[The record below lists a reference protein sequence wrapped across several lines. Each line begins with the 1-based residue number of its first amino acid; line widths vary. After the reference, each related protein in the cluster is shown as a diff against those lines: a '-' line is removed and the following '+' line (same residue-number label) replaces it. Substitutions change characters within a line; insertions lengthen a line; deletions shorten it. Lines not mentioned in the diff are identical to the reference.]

1 VSLDGPSV
9 DTDADPGLGL
19 APISRRDLIGSG
31 VRAAVMGAALAL
43 EGCGDTARSQ
53 DQATPSGSP
62 PELRQIAP
70 FPVGMAISTV
80 DIADPQLAALISRQ
94 FSQVTPSWQ
103 MKMEIVLRDDGG
115 FDFSKSDEIAAFARA
130 NGQRLFGHNLIW
142 HEENPIAFQR
152 LDGGAREVFLNA
164 YRNYITA
171 VVSRYRGQA
180 VGWDVLNEPVAEDGN
195 GLRDSLWS
203 RNLGL
208 EDHMLLAFQFARAA
222 DPTAVLLV
230 NEYNLERN
238 PQKLDTFLRLIE
250 RLLNRGAPI
259 TGLGNQSHI
268 DIDTPPGASTR
279 AIQALARFGLPIHV
293 SELDVSLGRRRLD
306 LRSPAQKKAL
316 QSRRMVEVAE
326 AFVAL
331 PAAQRFAF
339 TFWGVR
345 DRDSWLQRPPNG
357 DGTDQPLTFDDNL
370 RPKPAFYAVADVFR
384 RA

>member
-1 VSLDGPSV
+1 MSRDGASV
-9 DTDADPGLGL
+9 GLG
-19 APISRRDLIGSG
+19 PRPGIISRRTLIGSG
-31 VRAAVMGAALAL
+31 VQAAVAGTVATLA
-43 EGCGDTARSQ
+43 GCSDPAQSQ
-53 DQATPSGSP
+53 PQATPSGPP
-62 PELRQIAP
+62 PELRRIAP
-70 FPVGMAISTV
+70 FPVGAAISTL
-80 DIADPQLAALISRQ
+80 DIAQPALAALIARQ
-94 FSQVTPSWQ
+94 FSQVTPNWQ
-103 MKMEIVLRDDGG
+103 MKMEIVLREDGG
-115 FDFSKSDEIAAFARA
+115 FDFSKADQIAAFARA
-130 NGQRLFGHNLIW
+130 NGQQLFGHNLIW
-142 HEENPIAFQR
+142 HLENPVAFQR
-152 LDGGAREVFLNA
+152 LDGGGRDAFLNA

-180 VGWDVLNEPVAEDGN
+180 VGWDVVNEPVAEDGN

-208 EDHMLLAFQFARAA
+208 EDYMMLAFQFARAA
-222 DPTAVLLV
+222 DPNAVLLV

-238 PQKLDTFLRLIE
+238 PQKLDTFLRLVE

-279 AIQALARFGLPIHV
+279 AMQALARFGLPIHV
-293 SELDVSLGRRRLD
+293 SELDVSMGRRRVD
-306 LRSPAQKKAL
+306 LRSPAQKQAL
-316 QSRRMVEVAE
+316 QSQRMVEVAE

-331 PAAQRFAF
+331 PAAQRFSF

-345 DRDSWLQRPPNG
+345 DRDSWLQIPPNG
-357 DGTDQPLTFDDNL
+357 DGTDHPLPFDDQL

>member
-1 VSLDGPSV
+1 MG
-9 DTDADPGLGL
+9 
-19 APISRRDLIGSG
+19 
-31 VRAAVMGAALAL
+31 AVMALG
-43 EGCGDTARSQ
+43 GCGDPAKSQ
-53 DQATPSGSP
+53 DPPIRPGPA

-70 FPVGMAISTV
+70 FPVGVAVSTL
-80 DIADPQLAALISRQ
+80 DIADPSLAALIARQ
-94 FSQVTPSWQ
+94 FSEVTPNWQ

-115 FDFSKSDEIAAFARA
+115 FDFAKADEIAAFARA
-130 NGQRLFGHNLIW
+130 NRQRLFGHNLIW

-152 LDGGAREVFLNA
+152 LDGDRASFVNA
-164 YRNYITA
+164 YDNYITA

-180 VGWDVLNEPVAEDGN
+180 VGWDVVNEPVAEDGN

-203 RNLGL
+203 RNLGV
-208 EDHMLLAFQFARAA
+208 EDYMLLAFQLARAN
-222 DPTAVLLV
+222 DPNAVLLV
-230 NEYNLERN
+230 NEYNLENN

-268 DIDTPPGASTR
+268 GIDTPPGASTR
-279 AIQALARFGLPIHV
+279 AIQALAKFGLPIHV
-293 SELDVSLGRRRLD
+293 SELDVSMGRRRLD
-306 LRSPAQKKAL
+306 LRSPAQKQAL
-316 QSRRMVEVAE
+316 QTRRMVEVAE

-331 PAAQRFAF
+331 PAAQRFSF

-357 DGTDQPLTFDDNL
+357 DGTDQPLPFDDNL